1 MACLLMAVMFDAL
14 VCGDSRCRVVL
25 CLLVS

>member
-1 MACLLMAVMFDAL
+1 MAYVFIAVMFDAL
-14 VCGDSRCRVVL
+14 VFGDFPCRVVL